1 MAADAGVSL
10 KREKHFLP
18 VTELTDKTFG
28 LTQLKNTMETR
39 TVKHYLC
46 IDLLFYL
53 LASTWNN
60 MCMTVSADV
69 WWCIVG
75 QTSHVSIWATA
86 DCINAFAVVQSW
98 PFFTPMRSCIEK
110 RCSSCVRWAG
120 SCSNSSSTL
129 VRETCQKW
137 KTYPHPTFL
146 KKHHIL
152 IVLRLYLTAKNV
164 HYEFSVFKKVRNKR
178 ACKSPSW

>member
-1 MAADAGVSL
+1 MLKILVVYWCLTSAAGAGVSH

-46 IDLLFYL
+46 IHLLFYVW
-53 LASTWNN
+53 ASSWTN
-60 MCMTVSADV
+60 MCMPVSADV

-75 QTSHVSIWATA
+75 QTSHVSMWATA
-86 DCINAFAVVQSW
+86 DCINAFAMVQSW
-98 PFFTPMRSCIEK
+98 PFFTPMRSYIEK
-110 RCSSCVRWAG
+110 RCSSCIRWAG

-129 VRETCQKW
+129 VRETSV
-137 KTYPHPTFL
+137 
-146 KKHHIL
+146 KKEKATHTQL
-152 IVLRLYLTAKNV
+152 
-164 HYEFSVFKKVRNKR
+164 S
-178 ACKSPSW
+178 